1 MEAYATVADYEAVY
15 GNYPDDDQLAAW
27 LLKASRIIAAE
38 LDAHGIVPDAD
49 GLASCSD
56 VCVDMVHRALGASE
70 GLPVGLT
77 QYSMTAGSYSQSGSF
92 PAGYGNLYL
101 TKTERRQLGIA
112 ASLAGF
118 YMIQAGRVGGDS

>member
-56 VCVDMVHRALGASE
+56 VCIDMVHRALGSADAVPV
-70 GLPVGLT
+70 PVGTT
-77 QYSMTAGSYSQSGSF
+77 QFSMTAGSYTQFGIN
-92 PAGYGNLYL
+92 ANGYGSLVS
-101 TKTERRQLGIA
+101 RRRWP
-112 ASLAGF
+112 AST
-118 YMIQAGRVGGDS
+118 